1 MKEHWFWWIMMVAVL
16 IWYTTVTIFVAVR
29 GLVDI
34 KQMLRRLADFKT
46 NEKDDRG

>member
-1 MKEHWFWWIMMVAVL
+1 MKEHWFWWIMMVTVL

-46 NEKDDRG
+46 NEKNDRG

>member
-1 MKEHWFWWIMMVAVL
+1 MKEHWFWWIVMVAVL
-16 IWYTTVTIFVAVR
+16 IWYATVTIFVAIR

-46 NEKDDRG
+46 NEKDDRS